1 MEEKKK
7 IGTPSI
13 NFLQKLYNLIKFEQ
27 DKLDEIQ
34 KIQDKVDQTYG
45 GDLGLAI
52 DQAKNGNL
60 TLISID

>member
-13 NFLQKLYNLIKFEQ
+13 NFLQKLFNLIKFEQ

-34 KIQDKVDQTYG
+34 KIQDKVD
-45 GDLGLAI
+45 
-52 DQAKNGNL
+52 
-60 TLISID
+60 

>member
-34 KIQDKVDQTYG
+34 KFQDKVD
-45 GDLGLAI
+45 
-52 DQAKNGNL
+52 
-60 TLISID
+60 